1 MNGHEQ
7 FAEDLALYALG
18 SLEGAERQALETH
31 LEGCAACRRELEL
44 LRGDGS
50 LLALSTAGPKPPA
63 RARQRLMS
71 AIANEPRLSGA
82 VVAPANE
89 RGRGSEI
96 HPPWWT
102 NFGRPALGWVA
113 AAALALVCIGLL
125 QQNSTLQRDVA
136 ALRAQFQ
143 TQLSDQ
149 GTKLEQANE
158 VVATL
163 LDPEATK
170 IELVAVGNKPQPR
183 GKAIYQRRNRNL
195 IFLASNLPPLAAEKI
210 YELWLFPAS
219 GGAPIAAGLFKP
231 DARGS
236 ATVVNPPLPEGVEAK
251 NFVVTLEPES
261 GSHESPRGTPVIV
274 GVGE

>member
-1 MNGHEQ
+1 MNTHEQ
-7 FAEDLALYALG
+7 FAEDLPLYALD
-18 SLEGAERQALETH
+18 SLEGGECPALEKH
-31 LEGCAACRRELEL
+31 LEGCASCRRELEL
-44 LRGDGS
+44 LRSDLS
-50 LLALSTAGPKPPA
+50 LLALTTTGPKPPA

-71 AIANEPRLSGA
+71 AIANESRLPA
-82 VVAPANE
+82 AAPAAE
-89 RGRGSEI
+89 RQPHS
-96 HPPWWT
+96 WWS
-102 NFGRPALGWVA
+102 NFGRPVLGWA
-113 AAALALVCIGLL
+113 TAAALALVCIGLL
-125 QQNSTLQRDVA
+125 RQNSTLQRNVGS
-136 ALRAQFQ
+136 LRAQFQ
-143 TQLSDQ
+143 TQLADQ
-149 GTKLEQANE
+149 ESKRQQANG

-183 GKAIYQRRNRNL
+183 GKAIYQRRNHNL
-195 IFLASNLPPLAAEKI
+195 IFLASNLPRLPAEKI

-231 DARGS
+231 DSRGS

>member
-1 MNGHEQ
+1 MRMHEQ

-31 LEGCAACRRELEL
+31 LVECASCRRELEL
-44 LRGDGS
+44 LRGDLS
-50 LLALSTAGPKPPA
+50 LLALTTAGPKPPT
-63 RARQRLMS
+63 RSRQRLMS
-71 AIANEPRLSGA
+71 AIANEPRLPA
-82 VVAPANE
+82 AAPALA
-89 RGRGSEI
+89 RRQRSEI
-96 HPPWWT
+96 SPRWWT
-102 NFGRPALGWVA
+102 NFGWPTLGWVT
-113 AAALALVCIGLL
+113 AAALALVCIGLVR
-125 QQNSTLQRDVA
+125 QKSTLQQDMA
-136 ALRAQFQ
+136 ALRVQFQ
-143 TQLSDQ
+143 AQLNDQ
-149 GTKLEQANE
+149 GSKLEQANE

-163 LDPEATK
+163 LDPEAMK

-183 GKAIYQRRNRNL
+183 GKAIYQRRTRNL
-195 IFLASNLPPLAAEKI
+195 IFFASNLPPLPAEKI
-210 YELWLFPAS
+210 YELWLFPAD

-251 NFVVTLEPES
+251 NFVVTLEPDS

>member
-1 MNGHEQ
+1 MSGHEQ

-18 SLEGAERQALETH
+18 ALEGAERQALKTH
-31 LEGCAACRRELEL
+31 LEGCASCRRELEL

-71 AIANEPRLSGA
+71 AIAHEPRLSGA
-82 VVAPANE
+82 VVAPASE
-89 RGRGSEI
+89 RGQCSEI
-96 HPPWWT
+96 RPPWWT
-102 NFGRPALGWVA
+102 NFERAALGWIA

-125 QQNSTLQRDVA
+125 RQNSTLQRDVA
-136 ALRAQFQ
+136 SLRAQFQ
-143 TQLSDQ
+143 AQLSDQ
-149 GTKLEQANE
+149 GSKLEQANE
-158 VVATL
+158 VVTTL

-170 IELVAVGNKPQPR
+170 IELIAVGNKPQPR
-183 GKAIYQRRNRNL
+183 GKAIYQHRNRNL
-195 IFLASNLPPLAAEKI
+195 IFFASSLPPLAAGKI
-210 YELWLFPAS
+210 YALWLFPAN

-261 GSHESPRGTPVIV
+261 GSHESPRGTAVIV
-274 GVGE
+274 GLGE